1 MGRGGQEI
9 KNQITMVTRKCRQL
23 KIEKEDEKKIKPS
36 KGVISVVWTLG
47 LKQ

>member
-9 KNQITMVTRKCRQL
+9 KKQMMMVTRKCRQL
-23 KIEKEDEKKIKPS
+23 KIEKEDEKKPS
-36 KGVISVVWTLG
+36 KGVISVVWTFG